1 MLHYQ
6 PQVHQPSGAV
16 ETVEALVRWQ
26 HPTRGLLGPDHFV
39 PVAEQTGLVDE
50 PTRWVL
56 DEALEEL
63 GRLSVDA
70 PGLTVAVNVSARSLQ
85 RAEFPS
91 VVLDALAR
99 ADVAPCRLL
108 LEITETALVTDAVQA
123 TAVLAE
129 PARRRPAT
137 QPRRLRAGVHQPRP
151 PARPPAQ
158 RA

>member
-1 MLHYQ
+1 M
-6 PQVHQPSGAV
+6 HQPSGAV